1 MRVCAVDEGVNTY
14 TAHPKPT
21 IFPQDSM
28 LNTAR
33 AGIHA
38 VVLPR
43 SAAPHAPSP
52 PPAAAAATALVL
64 RT

>member
-1 MRVCAVDEGVNTY
+1 
-14 TAHPKPT
+14 
-21 IFPQDSM
+21 M